1 MNHVPRPVH
10 PRRLQ
15 HRRSRN
21 GCLTCKRRK
30 VRCNEEKPLCY
41 HCRRL
46 HLDCLWKDLDVDS
59 QQLSQS
65 DAGEKTLEQ
74 PSPTEFFDFTQS
86 IDTIPDIFL
95 PVFSDFAPDLNLQDE
110 VLLGNP
116 SPSPSVDIHNGEA
129 LQVDIPPILDPIE
142 NGPKGT
148 SVQALLN
155 SLARS
160 SSMVRHSMAAFAV
173 VRASPSDT
181 TGDFQAYYE
190 KAASRLSQRCQEP
203 SGTRIDGGDELRYS
217 LATIFFLTYADLLTG
232 RLDLAYSNLAWA
244 HRAIQVTGTSTLG
257 SIEQRILSW
266 IRLLDA
272 RAAAA
277 GGEGLLINDTIHC
290 PPTPTSTSAGS
301 TPRIPDATPDCG
313 SQDVIYDM
321 LCQPGIAF
329 YQQVQTITGRIT
341 RIAHIHRS
349 RGSVEDETE
358 VMAIAANILH
368 DLGILYDRR
377 PALMDYAVSGNISA
391 LAEPLASGIIRSFQ
405 TYLANFYACYIH
417 LHRVAHRHLARS
429 AAVDTALEK
438 IKEILH
444 LMVAKNESIPVN
456 MLWPLFLWG
465 SEEDD
470 PGECRWILTTIQGL
484 HHVASNSSMAA
495 GALGEI
501 QRRQR
506 EAGGRVDI
514 RSVCLELFN
523 TTFAI
528 V

>member
-65 DAGEKTLEQ
+65 DAGEKALEQ

-173 VRASPSDT
+173 VRASPNDT
-181 TGDFQAYYE
+181 TGDYQAYYE
-190 KAASRLSQRCQEP
+190 KAASRLSQRYQEP
-203 SGTRIDGGDELRYS
+203 GGIRIEGGDELRYS
-217 LATIFFLTYADLLTG
+217 LATIFFLTYADVHSL
-232 RLDLAYSNLAWA
+232 
-244 HRAIQVTGTSTLG
+244 
-257 SIEQRILSW
+257 
-266 IRLLDA
+266 
-272 RAAAA
+272 
-277 GGEGLLINDTIHC
+277 
-290 PPTPTSTSAGS
+290 
-301 TPRIPDATPDCG
+301 
-313 SQDVIYDM
+313 
-321 LCQPGIAF
+321 
-329 YQQVQTITGRIT
+329 
-341 RIAHIHRS
+341 
-349 RGSVEDETE
+349 
-358 VMAIAANILH
+358 
-368 DLGILYDRR
+368 
-377 PALMDYAVSGNISA
+377 
-391 LAEPLASGIIRSFQ
+391 
-405 TYLANFYACYIH
+405 
-417 LHRVAHRHLARS
+417 
-429 AAVDTALEK
+429 
-438 IKEILH
+438 
-444 LMVAKNESIPVN
+444 SIP
-456 MLWPLFLWG
+456 F
-465 SEEDD
+465 
-470 PGECRWILTTIQGL
+470 
-484 HHVASNSSMAA
+484 
-495 GALGEI
+495 
-501 QRRQR
+501 
-506 EAGGRVDI
+506 
-514 RSVCLELFN
+514 
-523 TTFAI
+523 
-528 V
+528 